1 MTLNRQMPTLPLG
14 SVLDILDKHDSDQDI
29 RMMADALVLA
39 ATENT
44 EYPRAKDLVS
54 QVQLPELVEI
64 LPRAIDVIGAYN

>member
-1 MTLNRQMPTLPLG
+1 
-14 SVLDILDKHDSDQDI
+14 
-29 RMMADALVLA
+29 MMADALVLA